1 MRKLLF
7 PACGALLLLLS
18 ACDSTPTKTAEK
30 KKEAEKLE
38 PITGQ
43 DAIYKMY
50 QVARSWAPDCQVLKM
65 NSLML
70 SEVPD
75 VPKGKA
81 AAWQATFVSAAR
93 SQSRSYTWSSVESQG
108 NLHKGVF
115 AGLEEG
121 WSGARGTNQ
130 PFLMLAVKKDTDEAY
145 KTAVANGGADYDK
158 KNPGKPISILLEK
171 VTKHPDPVWR
181 IIWGESV
188 SQSNFSVY
196 VDASTGEFREKLR

>member
-7 PACGALLLLLS
+7 PLCGALLLLT
-18 ACDSTPTKTAEK
+18 ACSETTKTAEK

-43 DAIYKMY
+43 SALYKMY
-50 QVARSWAPDCQVLKM
+50 QVARSWAPDAQVLKM

-75 VPKGKA
+75 VPKGTG

-115 AGLEEG
+115 AGIEEG
-121 WSGARGTNQ
+121 WNGPRGGTNQ

-145 KTAVANGGADYDK
+145 KTALANGGADYDK
-158 KNPGKPISILLEK
+158 KNPGK
-171 VTKHPDPVWR
+171 
-181 IIWGESV
+181 
-188 SQSNFSVY
+188 
-196 VDASTGEFREKLR
+196 

>member
-1 MRKLLF
+1 MAPRNMRKLIL
-7 PACGALLLLLS
+7 PICGALLVALS
-18 ACDSTPTKTAEK
+18 ACSDTTAPKTAEK

-93 SQSRSYTWSSVESQG
+93 SQSRSYTWSSVESQ
-108 NLHKGVF
+108 
-115 AGLEEG
+115 
-121 WSGARGTNQ
+121 
-130 PFLMLAVKKDTDEAY
+130 
-145 KTAVANGGADYDK
+145 
-158 KNPGKPISILLEK
+158 
-171 VTKHPDPVWR
+171 
-181 IIWGESV
+181 
-188 SQSNFSVY
+188 
-196 VDASTGEFREKLR
+196 

>member
-7 PACGALLLLLS
+7 PICGALLVLLS
-18 ACDSTPTKTAEK
+18 GCDTAPTKTAEK

-43 DAIYKMY
+43 SALYKMY
-50 QVARSWAPDCQVLKM
+50 QVARSWAPDSQVLKM

-70 SEVPD
+70 SEVPE
-75 VPKGKA
+75 VPRGTG

-115 AGLEEG
+115 AGTEEG

-145 KTAVANGGADYDK
+145 KIALANGGADYDK
-158 KNPGKPISILLEK
+158 KTPGKPISVLLEK
-171 VTKHPDPVWR
+171 VTKH
-181 IIWGESV
+181 
-188 SQSNFSVY
+188 
-196 VDASTGEFREKLR
+196 

>member
-1 MRKLLF
+1 MRKLLI
-7 PACGALLLLLS
+7 PVCGAVLLLLS
-18 ACDSTPTKTAEK
+18 GCDSAPTKTAEK

-43 DAIYKMY
+43 SALFKMY
-50 QVARSWAPDCQVLKM
+50 QMARSWAPDCQVMKM

-75 VPKGKA
+75 VPKGTA

-93 SQSRSYTWSSVESQG
+93 SQSRSYTWSSVESEG

-121 WSGARGTNQ
+121 YSGAKGSNQ
-130 PFLMLAVKKDTDEAY
+130 PFLMLAVKIDTDAAY
-145 KTAVANGGADYDK
+145 RTALANGGADFDK